1 MQINSVHITSKDDC
15 YIVSIDHL
23 PGGMAEDYQ
32 QHIWHSLNRL
42 ADIYS
47 TYTTAKS
54 YEVCQRQMITNI
66 AITMTDRAIINHDT
80 IVHLCE
86 ECGKS
91 LNELN
96 CNQWIPSRAPNS
108 NGLWH
113 ETCHQGKQILHKPT
127 SRVNSTPAAQQH
139 HIERCC
145 VDPLEKIIYS

>member
-1 MQINSVHITSKDDC
+1 MMTREQQVAEDLMRNSNKTLGFDEMTQEGVQINSVHITSKDDC

-32 QHIWHSLNRL
+32 QHICRSLNRL

-54 YEVCQRQMITNI
+54 YEVYQRQMITNI
-66 AITMTDRAIINHDT
+66 ANTMTDRAIINHDT

-91 LNELN
+91 LNDLN
-96 CNQWIPSRAPNS
+96 CNQRIPS
-108 NGLWH
+108 
-113 ETCHQGKQILHKPT
+113 
-127 SRVNSTPAAQQH
+127 
-139 HIERCC
+139 
-145 VDPLEKIIYS
+145 